1 MNIRWNLNFSN
12 IFFQAVQLTEQQVE
26 IWSCF
31 FKGGTEVAKMNVEP
45 QLGNF
50 RGLKDDLKGW

>member
-1 MNIRWNLNFSN
+1 MH
-12 IFFQAVQLTEQQVE
+12 LTEQQVE
-26 IWSCF
+26 ILSCF
-31 FKGGTEVAKMNVEP
+31 FKGGTDVAKMNVEP